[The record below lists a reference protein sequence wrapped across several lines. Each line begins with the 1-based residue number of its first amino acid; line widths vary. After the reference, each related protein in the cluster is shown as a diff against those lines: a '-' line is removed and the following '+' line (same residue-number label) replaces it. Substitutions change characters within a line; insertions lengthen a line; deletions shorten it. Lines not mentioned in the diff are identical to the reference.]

1 MLRYTVLAFVLM
13 LSVAGC
19 ARHGQ
24 NDDIQKAP
32 PLLLAPED
40 VLTIQNGE
48 LSSGPV
54 ITGSIQPER
63 RADLRAEI
71 ASVVTKIVRENG
83 EHVKS
88 GDLLLV
94 LDDTAIRD
102 SLLSAEA
109 GVRAASQASE
119 QAQRQF
125 ERMQKLRS
133 EGMITLAQFEDAQ
146 TKRDS
151 AHSDLIG
158 AQARAVQAKQ
168 QLQRTEI
175 RAPFE
180 GFVSDRQ
187 VSAGD
192 TVQIGKE
199 LVKVIDPSSMRLEGF
214 VPAEQVGNV
223 KVGQA
228 AFFRVNG
235 FGDRLFDGVVKRVDP
250 SADPVTRQ
258 VQVFVGFAGKEQPKV
273 AGLYAEGRIETNSMQ
288 KLMIPE
294 SALLRNGDK
303 AYVWRVANGVLQ
315 KSELVLG
322 EREERTGSY
331 VVRSGLSAGDMVLRD
346 ANSGTLKDGQ
356 KVQMTA
362 SAAPSTPPNA
372 KNAGK

>member
-1 MLRYTVLAFVLM
+1 MLRYTVFAFFLM

-19 ARHGQ
+19 GKHGN
-24 NDDIQKAP
+24 NDDIQNSP

-40 VLTIQNGE
+40 VLTVQNGD

-54 ITGSIQPER
+54 VTGSIQPER

-88 GDLLLV
+88 GDVLLV

-109 GVRAASQASE
+109 AVRAASQASE

-125 ERMQKLRS
+125 ERMQKLRN
-133 EGMITLAQFEDAQ
+133 EGMVTLAQFEDAQ

-158 AQARAVQAKQ
+158 AQARAVQARQ

-199 LVKVIDPSSMRLEGF
+199 LIKVIDPTSMRLEGF
-214 VPAEQVGNV
+214 VSADQIGNV
-223 KVGQA
+223 KVGQP
-228 AFFRVNG
+228 AFFRING
-235 FGDRLFDGVVKRVDP
+235 FSDRLFEGKVKRVDP
-250 SADPVTRQ
+250 SADPTTRQ

-273 AGLYAEGRIETNSMQ
+273 AGLYAEGRIETGSAQ

-303 AYVWRVANGVLQ
+303 AYAWRVANGVLQ
-315 KSELVLG
+315 KDELALG

-331 VVRSGLSAGDMVLRD
+331 VVRGGLSAGDMVLRD
-346 ANSGTLKDGQ
+346 ANSGTPKDGQ